1 MTGSPNNQTIII
13 KRIKKVSGGHHGGAW
28 KVAYA
33 DFVTAMMAFFILL
46 WLLNATEAE
55 KLVGLADYFAPTV
68 GVKDE
73 MGIGFRGGKA
83 ALSEGI
89 GADKNTNK
97 GMVFGGVPSGPITKV
112 TETIEERTDQ
122 QKQEQIQVLINETN
136 TEKKGAQENENATE
150 QSSPSTPSS
159 AEDEAKQAETQ
170 QALQNF
176 VEDLVRDKRVDEG
189 TVEIK
194 RTPEGLLIEIKDVT
208 GNSMFE
214 KDSSQMRS
222 KLKEALV
229 QLSKILRNL
238 PNNFAII
245 GHTSSAPI
253 QSKKQGY
260 TSWELSADRANET
273 RSFLEKNEVQKEQIS
288 RIEGR
293 ADNVPFDAR
302 KPESS
307 VNNRINII
315 ILNKSDTPGHK
326 KSSPDSLY
334 INTKG
339 VKSQEFI
346 DETDKETKEEKE
358 KKPIQNNE
366 QMKQILEESSK
377 IPNESKKIPANSGAA
392 APIKPADASTLVDF
406 DKAQPIQAQPVAP
419 LVQPNNSNQ
428 QFQNILNESSQR
440 PKAKQ

>member
-1 MTGSPNNQTIII
+1 MTGNPNNQTIII

-33 DFVTAMMAFFILL
+33 DFVTAMMAFFLLL

-68 GVKDE
+68 GIKDE
-73 MGIGFRGGKA
+73 MGIGFRGGIS
-83 ALSEGI
+83 ALSDGV
-89 GADKNTNK
+89 GADKNSNK
-97 GMVFGGVPSGPITKV
+97 GIVFGGIPTGPITKV

-150 QSSPSTPSS
+150 QSAPSTPSS
-159 AEDEAKQAETQ
+159 VEDEVKQAETQ

-176 VEDLVRDKRVDEG
+176 VEDLIKDKRVDEG
-189 TVEIK
+189 SIEIK

-214 KDSSQMRS
+214 KDSSQMKP

-273 RSFLEKNEVQKEQIS
+273 RSFLEKNGVHKEKVS

-293 ADNVPFDAR
+293 ADNVPFDSR
-302 KPESS
+302 KPQSS

-334 INTKG
+334 INTKSD
-339 VKSQEFI
+339 KSQEFI
-346 DETDKETKEEKE
+346 NETDKETKEEKD
-358 KKPIQNNE
+358 KKSLQNNE
-366 QMKQILEESSK
+366 KMKKIFEESSRIPSESRK
-377 IPNESKKIPANSGAA
+377 IPSNLKAPAGVKPSDASSIIDFNKTQPAN
-392 APIKPADASTLVDF
+392 APSATP
-406 DKAQPIQAQPVAP
+406 
-419 LVQPNNSNQ
+419 VQPNSANQ
-428 QFQNILNESSQR
+428 QFQNILNESNQKTK
-440 PKAKQ
+440 PKQ

>member
-1 MTGSPNNQTIII
+1 MSGNPNNPTIII
-13 KRIKKVSGGHHGGAW
+13 KRYKKVAGGHHGGAW

-33 DFVTAMMAFFILL
+33 DFVTAMMAFFLLL

-73 MGIGFRGGKA
+73 MGIGFRGGKVA
-83 ALSEGI
+83 ISDGI

-97 GMVFGGVPSGPITKV
+97 GIVFGGVPSGPITKV
-112 TETIEERTDQ
+112 TETIEEQTDQ
-122 QKQEQIQVLINETN
+122 QKQEQIQVLINETS
-136 TEKKGAQENENATE
+136 TEKKGAVDNDNTSEQVAPTATQTQTE
-150 QSSPSTPSS
+150 
-159 AEDEAKQAETQ
+159 EEKKEAETQ
-170 QALQNF
+170 QVMQNF
-176 VEDLVRDKRVDEG
+176 VEDLVRDRRIDEG

-194 RTPEGLLIEIKDVT
+194 RTPEGLMIEIKDIS
-208 GNSMFE
+208 GNAMFE
-214 KDSSQMRS
+214 KDNAEMKP
-222 KLKEALV
+222 KLKEALT

-260 TSWELSADRANET
+260 TSWELSSDRANET
-273 RSFLEKNEVQKEQIS
+273 RSFLEKNGVQKEQIS

-293 ADNVPFDAR
+293 ADNVPYDKR
-302 KPESS
+302 RPEAS

-315 ILNKSDTPGHK
+315 VLNKNDTPDHK
-326 KSSPDSLY
+326 KSTPDSLN

-339 VKSQEFI
+339 EKSQQFI
-346 DETDKETKEEKE
+346 NEVDKPTEEI
-358 KKPIQNNE
+358 KKPIQNNP
-366 QMKQILEESSK
+366 QMKQILEESTSRPKGNTTATPGATIAPTSK
-377 IPNESKKIPANSGAA
+377 EA
-392 APIKPADASTLVDF
+392 APLIDFDSTKPAQASTPTPASV
-406 DKAQPIQAQPVAP
+406 
-419 LVQPNNSNQ
+419 PNNSNQ
-428 QFQNILNESSQR
+428 QFQNILNESNQR

>member
-1 MTGSPNNQTIII
+1 MSGNPNNPTIII
-13 KRIKKVSGGHHGGAW
+13 KRYKKVAGGHHGSAW

-33 DFVTAMMAFFILL
+33 DFVTAMMAFFLLL

-55 KLVGLADYFAPTV
+55 NLAGLADYFAPTV

-73 MGIGFRGGKA
+73 MGIGFRGGKS

-89 GADKNTNK
+89 SADKNTNK
-97 GMVFGGVPSGPITKV
+97 GIVFGGVPSGPITKV

-122 QKQEQIQVLINETN
+122 QKQEQIQVLINEVSTD
-136 TEKKGAQENENATE
+136 KKGAEENENTSE
-150 QSSPSTPSS
+150 QVAPSTPSS
-159 AEDEAKQAETQ
+159 SEDENKQAETQ

-176 VEDLVRDKRVDEG
+176 VEDLVRDKRLDEG

-194 RTPEGLLIEIKDVT
+194 KTPEGLMIEIKDVT
-208 GNSMFE
+208 GNAMFD
-214 KDSSQMRS
+214 KDSAQMKP

-260 TSWELSADRANET
+260 TAWELSSDRANET
-273 RSFLEKNEVQKEQIS
+273 RSFLEKNGVQKEQIS

-293 ADNVPFDAR
+293 ADNIPFDKR
-302 KPESS
+302 WPEAS
-307 VNNRINII
+307 VNNRINIV

-346 DETDKETKEEKE
+346 NETDKPKEEDI
-358 KKPIQNNE
+358 KKPIQNNQ

-377 IPNESKKIPANSGAA
+377 IPAASKQLATDPKNPKAV
-392 APIKPADASTLVDF
+392 APVETAPMVDF
-406 DKAQPIQAQPVAP
+406 DEAQPIQAPTASPAAQPSNA
-419 LVQPNNSNQ
+419 NQ
-428 QFQNILNESSQR
+428 QFQNILNESNQR
-440 PKAKQ
+440 PKSKQ